1 MICISNANGESD
13 RNFGIHIPYLIIA
26 RPNDLNEEEDNMA
39 LNKGNKS
46 LRELMAAKGKE
57 STSKATLS
65 PKLLPLL
72 HISPLT
78 SA

>member
-1 MICISNANGESD
+1 MICISDAKGQSD
-13 RNFGIHIPYLIIA
+13 RNFGIHTLYFIIA
-26 RPNDLNEEEDNMA
+26 RPNDSNKEEDNMA
-39 LNKGNKS
+39 LNKGNKR
-46 LRELMAAKGKE
+46 LRELLAAKGKE

-78 SA
+78 LA